1 MTENKEIM
9 TDVQEVQAQE
19 GHEENKM
26 GTAPVGKLLA
36 SMAWP
41 AILSMLISALYN
53 VVDSIFVAMISQK
66 ALTAVSLVMPVQ
78 MLITALAV
86 GSGVGVNSLIARR
99 LGAKRFEEAD
109 KAASTSV
116 RIAVFNYIIFLI
128 VGLFLTVPFMNAYT
142 SDSEI
147 FEGGVTYMRIVT
159 CASLFIMVEISLEK
173 VLQSTGNM
181 LAPMLTSL
189 TGAITNIILDPILIF
204 GLLGAPKMGIAGAA
218 VATVAGQALAMTV
231 ALFVVL
237 TREHAVKVRLIRFK
251 MDWHV
256 VKDIYAVGFPSII
269 MQAIGS
275 VMLLGYNAILAAS
288 ATAVAVLGIYFK
300 LQSFIFMPVFGLNQ
314 GAMPIM
320 GYNFGARNRHRLMR
334 TYQLGLITAI
344 IIMAIGTL
352 LFQLFPQVFLLM
364 FNADSEMLE
373 MGVPALRLISI
384 CFLPAAFGIMT
395 STLFQGTGHGIYS
408 LFASL
413 IRQLI
418 GILPLAYILYNL
430 AGVTASWMSFPLA
443 EIIGLIYSALMFRH
457 LYNKEIRNL

>member
-1 MTENKEIM
+1 MAENKEIM

-142 SDSEI
+142 NDPEI

-159 CASLFIMVEISLEK
+159 CASLFFMVEISLEK

-181 LAPMLTSL
+181 LAPMLKYVPSSFVIC
-189 TGAITNIILDPILIF
+189 A
-204 GLLGAPKMGIAGAA
+204 GL
-218 VATVAGQALAMTV
+218 
-231 ALFVVL
+231 
-237 TREHAVKVRLIRFK
+237 
-251 MDWHV
+251 
-256 VKDIYAVGFPSII
+256 
-269 MQAIGS
+269 
-275 VMLLGYNAILAAS
+275 
-288 ATAVAVLGIYFK
+288 
-300 LQSFIFMPVFGLNQ
+300 
-314 GAMPIM
+314 
-320 GYNFGARNRHRLMR
+320 
-334 TYQLGLITAI
+334 
-344 IIMAIGTL
+344 
-352 LFQLFPQVFLLM
+352 
-364 FNADSEMLE
+364 
-373 MGVPALRLISI
+373 
-384 CFLPAAFGIMT
+384 
-395 STLFQGTGHGIYS
+395 
-408 LFASL
+408 
-413 IRQLI
+413 
-418 GILPLAYILYNL
+418 
-430 AGVTASWMSFPLA
+430 
-443 EIIGLIYSALMFRH
+443 
-457 LYNKEIRNL
+457 

>member
-19 GHEENKM
+19 SHEENKM

-181 LAPMLTSL
+181 LAPMLKYVPSSFVIC
-189 TGAITNIILDPILIF
+189 A
-204 GLLGAPKMGIAGAA
+204 GL
-218 VATVAGQALAMTV
+218 
-231 ALFVVL
+231 
-237 TREHAVKVRLIRFK
+237 
-251 MDWHV
+251 
-256 VKDIYAVGFPSII
+256 
-269 MQAIGS
+269 
-275 VMLLGYNAILAAS
+275 
-288 ATAVAVLGIYFK
+288 
-300 LQSFIFMPVFGLNQ
+300 
-314 GAMPIM
+314 
-320 GYNFGARNRHRLMR
+320 
-334 TYQLGLITAI
+334 
-344 IIMAIGTL
+344 
-352 LFQLFPQVFLLM
+352 
-364 FNADSEMLE
+364 
-373 MGVPALRLISI
+373 
-384 CFLPAAFGIMT
+384 
-395 STLFQGTGHGIYS
+395 
-408 LFASL
+408 
-413 IRQLI
+413 
-418 GILPLAYILYNL
+418 
-430 AGVTASWMSFPLA
+430 
-443 EIIGLIYSALMFRH
+443 
-457 LYNKEIRNL
+457 